1 MHVIAAKAVA
11 FSEALQPE
19 FRGYAEQVV
28 ANASALAAGV
38 QKAGFEIVSGGTD
51 NHLFLLS
58 LADREITGKT
68 AESVLEQAGLT
79 TNKNL
84 VPFDP
89 RKAMVTSG
97 IRIGTPAVTT
107 RGMGEREMSEIAS
120 FIVRALESV
129 GDDRGIAEIR
139 SEAED
144 FCRRFPLYSDRWSEQ
159 D

>member
-11 FSEALQPE
+11 FGEALQPA
-19 FRGYAEQVV
+19 FRAYSQQIV
-28 ANASALAAGV
+28 ANASVLAAGI

-58 LADREITGKT
+58 LADREITGRT

-79 TNKNL
+79 TNKNM

-89 RKAMVTSG
+89 RKPMVTSG
-97 IRIGTPAVTT
+97 IRVGTPAVTT
-107 RGMGEREMSEIAS
+107 RGMGESEMFEIAS
-120 FIVRALESV
+120 FIAGALENAS
-129 GDDRGIAEIR
+129 DDGRIAEIH
-139 SEAED
+139 AD
-144 FCRRFPLYSDRWSEQ
+144 VQNLCRRFPLYSDRWSEQ